1 DTNVDANPTGGV
13 TTLAPGATTTFTAD
27 YTVTQADIDT
37 GGNVTNNVT
46 ASSDQAPD
54 ATDDL
59 DIPITQNPLMTV
71 VKSSTTTEVTV
82 AGQVIPYSYL
92 VTNTGNVTLT
102 GISLSDTNVDAPPT
116 GGVTTLAPG
125 ASTTYTA
132 DYTVTQADIDTGGN
146 VSNTV
151 TASSTEAPD
160 AIDDLDIPITQDPLM
175 TVVKS
180 STTTEVTVAGQVI
193 PYSYLVSN
201 TGNVTLT
208 GISLSDTNVD
218 APPTG
223 GVTTLAPGASTTYT
237 ADYTVTQAD
246 ID

>member
-1 DTNVDANPTGGV
+1 DTNVDANPMGGV
-13 TTLAPGATTTFTAD
+13 TTLAPGASTTFTAD

-37 GGNVTNNVT
+37 GGNVSNTVT

-59 DIPITQNPLMTV
+59 DIPIAQDPLMTV

-102 GISLSDTNVDAPPT
+102 GISLSDDNVDADPA
-116 GGVTTLAPG
+116 GGDATLAPG
-125 ASTTYTA
+125 ATTTFTA
-132 DYTVTQADIDTGGN
+132 NYTVTQADIDAGGN
-146 VSNTV
+146 VTNNV
-151 TASSTEAPD
+151 VASSNEAPD
-160 AIDDLDIPITQDPLM
+160 APDDLDIPVSQNPLM

-180 STTTEVTVAGQVI
+180 STTTEVTLAGQVI
-193 PYSYLVSN
+193 PYSYLVTN

-208 GISLSDTNVD
+208 GISLSDDNVD
-218 APPTG
+218 ADPAG
-223 GVTTLAPGASTTYT
+223 GVTTLAPGATTTFT
-237 ADYTVTQAD
+237 ANYTVTQAD
-246 ID
+246 